1 MFCPWTFGEK
11 SVSESILGGFK
22 WKQVETQKAEIP
34 VYKVKYHYH
43 SFSKIIVEGECG
55 VIM

>member
-43 SFSKIIVEGECG
+43 SFSKKMWKESMG
-55 VIM
+55 